1 MSHTCQEI
9 GHKTV
14 VCWYDY
20 KVLIRLQQVLL
31 QIQAERKRL
40 EKGKECGAIGAE
52 FYGEMRSVDK
62 EHVFKYWRKIFNFLF

>member
-40 EKGKECGAIGAE
+40 GTGTGAE
-52 FYGEMRSVDK
+52 FYGVKKSDEMRSVDK